1 MIIINQ
7 NRTEVFNFNGI
18 CRFFIEK
25 WFLNESSKEP
35 DCFCIRAEK
44 NNGDIFC
51 NILGKYKTEER
62 AKEVLQEI
70 VNLFGIRK
78 IENKSY
84 EESDLIMKF
93 KKQVIYE
100 MPKE

>member
-1 MIIINQ
+1 MIIISQ

-18 CRFFIEK
+18 YRLFIDK
-25 WFLNESSKEP
+25 WFEENSSKELG
-35 DCFCIRAEK
+35 CFYIRAEK
-44 NNGDIFC
+44 NNGDVFC
-51 NILGKYKTEER
+51 NILGEYKTEER
-62 AKEVLQEI
+62 AKEVLREI

-93 KKQVIYE
+93 KKQAIYE

>member
-7 NRTEVFNFNGI
+7 NRAEVFNFNGI
-18 CRFFIEK
+18 CRLFIDE

-44 NNGDIFC
+44 NGDAFC
-51 NILGKYKTEER
+51 NILGEYKTEER
-62 AKEVLQEI
+62 AKEVLMEMCFCH
-70 VNLFGIRK
+70 NDEMYR
-78 IENKSY
+78 
-84 EESDLIMKF
+84 
-93 KKQVIYE
+93 

>member
-7 NRTEVFNFNGI
+7 NKNEIINFDN
-18 CRFFIEK
+18 IERIDITA
-25 WFLNESSKEP
+25 SKDSLCYNVNFETA
-35 DCFCIRAEK
+35 IAR
-44 NNGDIFC
+44 GV
-51 NILGKYKTEER
+51 LGNYATEER

-78 IENKSY
+78 IENKRY

-93 KKQVIYE
+93 KKQAIYE